1 MIKIALV
8 IMIVDY
14 RRFNTYELLT
24 ISDVL
29 SLWDGGLLLHRSAL
43 LKDMRRKYLHLS
55 GWH

>member
-8 IMIVDY
+8 MIVDY